1 MKITNVHGAP
11 DVFVRAAQNDSYSMG
26 DADISVTGLIQ
37 PPQIAR
43 LRKKHED
50 KLSSDVRDE
59 LWKLLGTGVHSIL
72 EANNPGTS
80 EKRYF
85 ADHTYGVKISG
96 AIDLLEDGAI
106 TDYKVTSEYTVRQP
120 LKKDWESQLN
130 LYAWLLRQND
140 IEATSLTIVAVCRDW
155 MKSKVERYNNYPS
168 SPIVVIPVP
177 LWLPEVQ
184 DNYVNERVA
193 IHTADDTASCTN
205 EERWARGGYKVVSNT
220 GKTKKYD
227 SLTDAAA
234 WINKQKKGHFTVVDE
249 EPKFIRCESWCDVSE
264 FCPQWRGEQNG
275 NNEESDRSSNAV

>member
-1 MKITNVHGAP
+1 MIITNEHGAP
-11 DVFVRAAQNDSYSMG
+11 DVFVRAAQNDMYSMG

-43 LRKKHED
+43 LRKEHED

-59 LWKLLGTGVHSIL
+59 LWKLLGTGVHSVL

-96 AIDLLEDGAI
+96 AIDLLEDGAV
-106 TDYKVTSEYTVRQP
+106 TDYKVTSVYTVQQP

-140 IEATSLTIVAVCRDW
+140 IETKSLTIVAICRDW
-155 MKSKVERYNNYPS
+155 TRSRADRDPKYPS
-168 SPIVVIPVP
+168 SPIVSIPVP
-177 LWLPEVQ
+177 LWLPKIQ
-184 DNYVNERVA
+184 DDYVNERVA
-193 IHTADDTASCTN
+193 IHTAEDTASCSN
-205 EERWARGGYKVVSNT
+205 EERWARGGYKVVSNA
-220 GKTKKYD
+220 KKD
-227 SLTDAAA
+227 KKFSSLADAAA
-234 WINKQKKGHFTVVDE
+234 WVNKQKSGNYSVVDV

-264 FCPQWRGEQNG
+264 FCPQWRGEQ
-275 NNEESDRSSNAV
+275 DA

>member
-1 MKITNVHGAP
+1 MIITNEHGAP
-11 DVFVRAAQNDSYSMG
+11 DVFVRAAQNDMYSMG

-43 LRKKHED
+43 LRKEHED

-59 LWKLLGTGVHSIL
+59 LWKLLGTGVHSVL

-96 AIDLLEDGAI
+96 AIDLLEDGAV
-106 TDYKVTSEYTVRQP
+106 TDYKVTSVYTVQQP

-140 IEATSLTIVAVCRDW
+140 IETKRLTIVAICRDW
-155 MKSKVERYNNYPS
+155 MRSRADRDPKYPS
-168 SPIVVIPVP
+168 SPIVSIPVP
-177 LWLPEVQ
+177 LWLPKIQ
-184 DNYVNERVA
+184 DDYVNERVA
-193 IHTADDTASCTN
+193 IHTAEDTASCSN
-205 EERWARGGYKVVSNT
+205 EERWARGGYKVVSNA
-220 GKTKKYD
+220 KKD
-227 SLTDAAA
+227 KKFSSLADAAA
-234 WINKQKKGHFTVVDE
+234 WVNKQKSGNYSVVDV

-264 FCPQWRGEQNG
+264 FCPQWRGEQ
-275 NNEESDRSSNAV
+275 DA